1 MHSPRPTPALSTG
14 RAGLRAFTTLAF
26 LLVPWT
32 LAAAEPEKSGSAE
45 PAENAEP
52 PVAEKATKKI
62 PARLVKQ
69 VLGCWQLDGQE
80 RWVIKRLDLNG
91 AQVATTL
98 MKNKGHAGFP
108 DYIRRAAVP
117 ATLMYDAHA
126 GNFGFGVAGRVR
138 PTLVLFKL
146 SGATLEATLY
156 AKKSPKDRFAPTGN
170 QATLQRCKAAP
181 RPGPSPAKPTPPRLD

>member
-1 MHSPRPTPALSTG
+1 MK
-14 RAGLRAFTTLAF
+14 
-26 LLVPWT
+26 
-32 LAAAEPEKSGSAE
+32 AEKAESAVQAESPEK
-45 PAENAEP
+45 PAAD
-52 PVAEKATKKI
+52 KATKKI

-98 MKNKGHAGFP
+98 MRNKGHAGFP

-117 ATLMYDAHA
+117 ATLMYDRRE
-126 GNFGFGVAGRVR
+126 GNFGFSVAGRVR

-146 SGATLEATLY
+146 SGSSLEATLY
-156 AKKSPKDRFAPTGN
+156 AKKSPKDRFMPTGN
-170 QATLQRCKAAP
+170 KATLQRCKAAP
-181 RPGPSPAKPTPPRLD
+181 RPAAPATARLTPPPRLE